1 MIVLKITLGLLFLMG
16 VALFIYGIIVAP
28 VIPDDDL

>member
-1 MIVLKITLGLLFLMG
+1 MIVIKIILGLLFLIG

-28 VIPDDDL
+28 IIPDDDL